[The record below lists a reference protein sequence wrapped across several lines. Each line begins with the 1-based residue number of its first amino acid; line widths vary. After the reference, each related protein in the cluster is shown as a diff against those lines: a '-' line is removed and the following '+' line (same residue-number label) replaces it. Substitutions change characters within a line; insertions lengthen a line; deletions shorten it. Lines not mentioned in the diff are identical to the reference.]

1 MPMLNMYR
9 SAPQLLLIKIL
20 QLRLNFVLVYELLD
34 EILDFGVPQLLCAL
48 RLARFALPP
57 GYSCARKLQCSAARA
72 ARSPR
77 VPLFRS
83 LMTHHDEPAARA
95 AGVRIDFSAAKHA
108 LGLPR
113 LYYLRA
119 GQIEGFLGAGAEMN
133 RRGWVMKVED
143 GFRTRQ
149 MQKHVGRQPAVFDA
163 ILRSVRWELKG
174 GKPTPEF
181 FLRRSMTLVALMPK
195 IGTHMSGSAI
205 DISVHR
211 LDNGAEI
218 DRGGPYL
225 EMSELTPMASPF
237 VSPAA
242 RRNRDEITAI
252 MRTHGFFDYPYEF
265 WHYNG
270 GDAYECILRGQ
281 TEPARYGAIDW
292 SPEDPA
298 IRPIANPELPLNT
311 ADEFAE
317 EIRSALARLGE

>member
-1 MPMLNMYR
+1 MIIGINLFPMPIPSPINQEQRRAYWTE
-9 SAPQLLLIKIL
+9 QLE
-20 QLRLNFVLVYELLD
+20 RAHNFMHR
-34 EILDFGVPQLLCAL
+34 AL
-48 RLARFALPP
+48 SYPVQECGEPMVAL
-57 GYSCARKLQCSAARA
+57 
-72 ARSPR
+72 
-77 VPLFRS
+77 
-83 LMTHHDEPAARA
+83 EPAARA
-95 AGVRIDFSAAKHA
+95 AGVRIDFSPAKHA

-119 GQIEGFLGAGAEMN
+119 GQIEGFLGAGTAMN
-133 RRGWVMKVED
+133 RRGWLMKVED

-163 ILRSVRWELKG
+163 ILRSVRWELNG
-174 GKPTPEF
+174 ELPTPEF

-211 LDNGAEI
+211 LDNGEEV

-225 EMSELTPMASPF
+225 EMSELTPMESPF
-237 VSPAA
+237 VTVDA

-252 MRTHGFFDYPYEF
+252 MRAHGFFDYPYEF

-270 GDAYECILRGQ
+270 GDAYESILRAQ

-292 SPEDPA
+292 SPDDP
-298 IRPIANPELPLNT
+298 IVRPMANPELPLNT
-311 ADEFAE
+311 AAEFAS
-317 EIRSALARLGE
+317 EIRRALARMG